1 MNSLSMVF
9 GNKYCNAKCN
19 LSGERLAGGL
29 QSDHEVLNRKL
40 LNSPDKKG

>member
-1 MNSLSMVF
+1 MVF

-29 QSDHEVLNRKL
+29 QSDHEVYIASYLIVQI
-40 LNSPDKKG
+40 KKGN

>member
-1 MNSLSMVF
+1 MNSLSMDF
-9 GNKYCNAKCN
+9 GNQYCNAKFN

-29 QSDHEVLNRKL
+29 HSNHEDRKL